1 MSETSPQPY
10 EPIDA
15 WFSEN
20 VVEFKKQLKQLEFA
34 SAALGSEDPRVQFAL
49 GGLEATHRLLTG
61 FNAARAG
68 RVALTDA
75 SLELFGADTPDAP
88 DTE

>member
-1 MSETSPQPY
+1 MSETDPQSY

-15 WFSEN
+15 WFTEN
-20 VVEFKKQLKQLEFA
+20 VEEFKKQLKQLGFA
-34 SAALGSEDPRVQFAL
+34 SATFGPEDPRVQFAL

-75 SLELFGADTPDAP
+75 SLELFGTDTPGAP